1 MTESNYMDKKKPFSV
16 GLSGSLIDA
25 IKTEAKRREMSTSAL
40 VEKVLKKEKFYK
52 QFKQINHNGSN

>member
-1 MTESNYMDKKKPFSV
+1 MTEQNNLMDKKKPFSV

-25 IKTEAKRREMSTSAL
+25 VKTEAKRRGMSTSAL

-52 QFKQINHNGSN
+52 QFTNFNNGSN